1 VKEFKNDENLPIINI
16 LKKPNKGRGK
26 GMTWKDTSL
35 GKLRIFQRG
44 QFTRGT
50 RRNQVLE
57 ASPPPP
63 HPHIVKSIVN
73 KERGGTLERI
83 PSIDKP
89 SPIITTH
96 FKIKVVYVRYNATNI
111 LYM

>member
-1 VKEFKNDENLPIINI
+1 
-16 LKKPNKGRGK
+16 
-26 GMTWKDTSL
+26 
-35 GKLRIFQRG
+35 
-44 QFTRGT
+44 
-50 RRNQVLE
+50 
-57 ASPPPP
+57 
-63 HPHIVKSIVN
+63 VKSIVN
-73 KERGGTLERI
+73 KERGGTFERI

>member
-1 VKEFKNDENLPIINI
+1 VKELKNDENLPIINI

-35 GKLRIFQRG
+35 GKVRILQRG

-57 ASPPPP
+57 ASPPSP
-63 HPHIVKSIVN
+63 HCEKHSK
-73 KERGGTLERI
+73 
-83 PSIDKP
+83 
-89 SPIITTH
+89 
-96 FKIKVVYVRYNATNI
+96 
-111 LYM
+111 